1 MLNWSYK
8 VSAHQMSHL
17 ISDLIRKIVK
27 DMIDVI
33 SEEYLKKA
41 FENQTDKI

>member
-1 MLNWSYK
+1 
-8 VSAHQMSHL
+8 MSHL